1 MDRSVPE
8 LKDALFDT
16 KRNSITIGVV
26 IFVVFI
32 SATLVT
38 HIAFGAVERAPN
50 CDQFT
55 WNSEC
60 DISGTLHMIL
70 GEGVIGASIGLV
82 LALFFHRLTHR
93 NQLKIE
99 QIIES
104 DQAMKNKRKDYAVGH
119 VKNHLSLLFLP

>member
-1 MDRSVPE
+1 M
-8 LKDALFDT
+8 
-16 KRNSITIGVV
+16 
-26 IFVVFI
+26 I
-32 SATLVT
+32 ST
-38 HIAFGAVERAPN
+38 P
-50 CDQFT
+50 

-70 GEGVIGASIGLV
+70 GDGVIGASIELI

-104 DQAMKNKRKDYAVGH
+104 DQTMKNKRKDYAIGH
-119 VKNHLSLLFLP
+119 LKPSVTALFTLNTSKDL